1 MLRFFLKRY
10 AQAVSERRLWVLLAF
25 VPLIIYLV
33 VSAIVPDR
41 FTVKQEISI
50 SGNALIALSPRS
62 ADLRALSELIS
73 TPSYF
78 FQNKFALILLG
89 KRLDLEMRS
98 ESAQNPLLMLK
109 RDVVHCLSLT
119 MPGQNTA
126 VIAYEGKDRK
136 RGEAMVVFY
145 SQRLIKQA
153 KDWLAQNRSGIEK
166 GLAAPKMVGKITVEE
181 QHAPWRSERLLPAVY
196 IFVISLIVLL
206 VIIAL
211 LDWFNPSFRSER
223 HIAYYLQVPILG
235 TLPDLKRIA
244 EVMKSVP
251 HKE

>member
-1 MLRFFLKRY
+1 MLQFFLKRY
-10 AQAVSERRLWVLLAF
+10 IKALSARRLWLLFVF
-25 VPLIIYLV
+25 VPLIVYLV
-33 VSAIVPDR
+33 LSAIIPDR
-41 FTVKQEISI
+41 FAVKQEISI

-62 ADLRALSELIS
+62 ADLKALSELIS
-73 TPSYF
+73 SPSYF

-89 KRLDLEMRS
+89 KRLDMDMRS

-109 RDVVHCLSLT
+109 REVVHCLSLST
-119 MPGQNTA
+119 PGQNTA
-126 VIAYEGKDRK
+126 VIAYEGKDWK
-136 RGEAMVVFY
+136 RGEAMVGFY

-153 KDWLAQNRSGIEK
+153 KDWLAQSRSGIEK

-235 TLPDLKRIA
+235 TLPNLKYITA
-244 EVMKSVP
+244 VMKPVP
-251 HKE
+251 NKE